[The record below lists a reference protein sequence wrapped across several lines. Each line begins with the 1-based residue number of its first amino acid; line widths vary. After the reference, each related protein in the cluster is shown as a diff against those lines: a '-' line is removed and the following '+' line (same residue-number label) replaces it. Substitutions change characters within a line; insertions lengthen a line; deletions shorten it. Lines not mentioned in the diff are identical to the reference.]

1 MSDIKQI
8 QAEERAAR
16 QAWLKEKKKES
27 QKIFDMHKNN
37 IHMRFAYIEKKLDI
51 IYQVI
56 SGKDLQY
63 PDGTIVR
70 VQDIPYPHGNFR
82 EETFRIAKQTR

>member
-1 MSDIKQI
+1 MSDIKRI
-8 QAEERAAR
+8 QARERADH
-16 QAWLKEKKKES
+16 QVWLQEKKEES
-27 QKIFDMHKNN
+27 HEIFSINKNN